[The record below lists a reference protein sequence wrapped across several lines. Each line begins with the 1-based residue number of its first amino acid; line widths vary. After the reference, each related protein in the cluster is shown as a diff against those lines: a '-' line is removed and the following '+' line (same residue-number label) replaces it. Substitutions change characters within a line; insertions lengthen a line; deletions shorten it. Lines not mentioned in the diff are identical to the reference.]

1 MRNSVS
7 NKNLLFN
14 FLKEIL
20 SPQKDIVNK
29 PQFFRKN
36 SPKIKQITSTLV
48 IINLQWRNY
57 RKNIWIKKQ
66 NAFCFFPRSPNLSII
81 SNKACLN
88 LTMRIVS
95 REIEGKKTKVK
106 EKQLINN

>member
-1 MRNSVS
+1 LRNSVS

-48 IINLQWRNY
+48 IINLQ
-57 RKNIWIKKQ
+57 
-66 NAFCFFPRSPNLSII
+66 
-81 SNKACLN
+81 
-88 LTMRIVS
+88 
-95 REIEGKKTKVK
+95 
-106 EKQLINN
+106 